1 MKKFIL
7 LPAFLLTIFSAF
19 SQAVN
24 DSVPTN
30 DTLAVANETASSGSS
45 GSSFVDY
52 LIAIVIIG
60 ASLFMIGHM
69 VYILFKSKQFA
80 DQEFSIE
87 YFKSFRQEKGMSA
100 ESSDEDNKNCT
111 ELLNDAF
118 LTWTNIEAGEEDG
131 LEYRKPKKMKE
142 IIRSGEILKQV
153 VEIAPTDKD
162 IVNTLNEYKMVVTTN
177 EVRSF
182 DGSWKLVGLGVGVA
196 ILFSLISM
204 DAMGGFIKA
213 FFSVGLLFIIPTIV
227 YIISSYTPQFLIE
240 KRANRGGGNVSTGL
254 VAMAIGVLGSGVT
267 VRTHYTDG
275 THEDDNS
282 GHIVAWALGLI
293 MMVIVAFTI
302 IIWAVLNY
310 LRNYVLFF

>member
-7 LPAFLLTIFSAF
+7 LPAFVLTTFSAF

-24 DSVPTN
+24 DSVPAN
-30 DTLAVANETASSGSS
+30 DTLAVATETANSGSS
-45 GSSFVDY
+45 GSSFLDY
-52 LIAIVIIG
+52 LIAIVVIG

-69 VYILFKSKQFA
+69 IFILFKSKQFA
-80 DQEFSIE
+80 DQEFTLDF
-87 YFKSFRQEKGMSA
+87 FKSLRQEKGMSA
-100 ESSDEDNKNCT
+100 ESSDEDNKKCS

-118 LTWTNIEAGEEDG
+118 LTWTNIEAGEDG

-153 VEIAPTDKD
+153 VEIAPTDED
-162 IVNTLNEYKMVVTTN
+162 IINTLNEYKMVVTTN
-177 EVRSF
+177 EARSF

-196 ILFSLISM
+196 ILLSLITM
-204 DAMGGFIKA
+204 DAMGSFIKA
-213 FFSVGLLFIIPTIV
+213 FFSIGLLFIIPTIV

-254 VAMAIGVLGSGVT
+254 VAMALGILGSGVT

-282 GHIVAWALGLI
+282 GHVIAWALGFI